1 MKRYRILAAAVV
13 MQMCLGAT
21 YAWSVFVLPLKQ
33 ITGILQGTAQLP
45 FSLFYFAFPA
55 TMIITGTL
63 LPRIGPRRCAMVGG
77 LLFGGGWMMAALGKF
92 HFTFTVL
99 GIGLMAGIGV
109 GFAYIVPIATCVRW
123 FPRHKGLVTGVA
135 VAGFGGGAAMVSQ
148 GGGMLMQ
155 SFGMSP
161 YGAFCVLGALFLVLV
176 VIAGSQMEHPPH
188 DAAAESPSVSIVDM
202 LNDRAFGLLYMAMF
216 AGLAAGFAVNAN
228 MKELYGAAGVQAGVK
243 AVALFALANA
253 AGRITWG
260 WLFDRRRSTLILK
273 VNLLFQALVLLL
285 HGQILQSGTG
295 LMIFA
300 GLSGFNYGGIL
311 VLYASAAAERWGSQR
326 ISQVYGWLFSANIP
340 AAVAPIVAGISFD
353 RLGSFSPVLWGIGGL
368 MAVGTVALGMGVR
381 LNARHDEQHKSN
393 QNVGSAQAKPN

>member
-33 ITGILQGTAQLP
+33 ITGILQGTVQLP

-55 TMIITGTL
+55 TMIVTGTL
-63 LPRIGPRRCAMVGG
+63 LPKIGPRRCAMVGG
-77 LLFGGGWMMAALGKF
+77 LLFGGGWMLAALGRF
-92 HFTFTVL
+92 HFAFTTL

-135 VAGFGGGAAMVSQ
+135 VAGFGGGAALVSNVA
-148 GGGMLMQ
+148 GSLMQ
-155 SFGMSP
+155 KMGMSP
-161 YGAFCVLGALFLVLV
+161 FGAFCLLGLVFLLLV
-176 VIAGSQMEHPPH
+176 VLAGAVMENPPENTIAVRYQRPIAGVLKE
-188 DAAAESPSVSIVDM
+188 
-202 LNDRAFGLLYMAMF
+202 RAFALLYLAMF

-228 MKELYGAAGVQAGVK
+228 MKELYSQAGVQTGVR
-243 AVALFALANA
+243 AVATFALANA

-260 WLFDRRRSTLILK
+260 WLFDRGRSTLILQA
-273 VNLLFQALVLLL
+273 NLLLQALLLLL
-285 HGQILQSGTG
+285 HNHILRSDTG

-300 GLSGFNYGGIL
+300 ALSGFNYGGIL

-326 ISQVYGWLFSANIP
+326 ISQIYGWLFSANIP
-340 AAVAPIVAGISFD
+340 AAAAPIVAGVAFD
-353 RLGSFSPVLWGIGGL
+353 RLGSFAPVLWGIGGL
-368 MAVGTVALGMGVR
+368 MACGALALGLGVHLKDR
-381 LNARHDEQHKSN
+381 KEMNVLSN
-393 QNVGSAQAKPN
+393 QIVGGSGTQNN